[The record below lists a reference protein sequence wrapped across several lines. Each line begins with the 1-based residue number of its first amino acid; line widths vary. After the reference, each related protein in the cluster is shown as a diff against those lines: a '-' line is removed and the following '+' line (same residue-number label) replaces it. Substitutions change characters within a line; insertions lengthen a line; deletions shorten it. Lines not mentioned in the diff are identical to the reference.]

1 MFKNNEKKQKEN
13 QKTKAN
19 RKLKTITTNMNKNV
33 FFEMENIFG
42 MNLHYSE

>member
-13 QKTKAN
+13 QKTTAN

-42 MNLHYSE
+42 MNLHYLE

>member
-19 RKLKTITTNMNKNV
+19 RKLKNNNNKYEQKRV
-33 FFEMENIFG
+33 F
-42 MNLHYSE
+42 